1 MKQLTLILLAAVI
14 PLSADCIS
22 DSTRSTA
29 DRKASTVSPA
39 DNRWNRLIATFDGE
53 PQITADDVA
62 VYERNNRGGVNHGM
76 WARILSELKCLEAE
90 RAAEAAAAAARAEVE
105 VDDTPQP
112 LQAEPQQALQQ
123 SFRVYF
129 HGGVSPGKSNTD
141 LRISENDYW
150 ASDIIVRLE
159 IPLDLGQNG
168 PKFCVLGYA
177 YEGPKHWQRGHVWLS
192 GMVAF
197 GGGNA
202 CTAASWESDY
212 VTHGTMPGGYWA
224 EYRGRIVVRDN
235 NVLEKDLDIGKIV
248 FGFGTDGTSPD
259 RYADTWGRTNNVA
272 TTYHI
277 PSTDTVPDRAA
288 YRLKRDEPAWPSRSG
303 WCLGDGSSWTWKV
316 GPTCGFVSDKR
327 WLDRAPSIGA
337 SCNAGKAD
345 ADYLVRANAT
355 AEQWLPDACYPT
367 KEVLSDPVTS
377 AETINHADN
386 RLPVVEDDE
395 VAYLN
400 IRKQNGKWLYSA
412 SKPIVQRNNNHKC
425 SYGHIGDTHWTERD
439 DAVYLRVTSGG
450 NNHFIEFPAG
460 DVSNYDIADAKVVF
474 CTRFSATRDRD
485 YSLGT
490 VRDQCALSN
499 TFLKQNA
506 VFESIWVGG
515 WGEIKQSNSDQ
526 IMFGQAGT
534 AVNLCK

>member
-1 MKQLTLILLAAVI
+1 MAYVDSRIPSGNQTERRWERIKLA
-14 PLSADCIS
+14 L
-22 DSTRSTA
+22 
-29 DRKASTVSPA
+29 
-39 DNRWNRLIATFDGE
+39 NEQDG
-53 PQITADDVA
+53 
-62 VYERNNRGGVNHGM
+62 GM
-76 WARILSELKCLEAE
+76 ELAEAE
-90 RAAEAAAAAARAEVE
+90 RILESRRSRGLFLEHMDEVVAAIKCLAEPDEEVVVDDPPPALEADDDPPPPQPVQAEAEE
-105 VDDTPQP
+105 ETPQP
-112 LQAEPQQALQQ
+112 QPVQEETPMPQQASVTQNYK
-123 SFRVYF
+123 VYW
-129 HGGVSPGKSNTD
+129 HGGIAASSNVD
-141 LRISENDYW
+141 WRISENDHW
-150 ASDIIVRLE
+150 ESDIIVRLE

-177 YEGPKHWQRGHVWLS
+177 YEGPNQSQRGHVRMS

-197 GGGNA
+197 GGGNS
-202 CTAASWESDY
+202 CTDGAVRSDY
-212 VTHGTMPGGYWA
+212 VTHGTMPGGHWA

-259 RYADTWGRTNNVA
+259 RYADTWGRTNNV
-272 TTYHI
+272 TTTHHI
-277 PSTDTVPDRAA
+277 PTTDTVPDRAA
-288 YRLKRDEPAWPSRSG
+288 YRLKRDTAAWPSRNG

-337 SCNAGKAD
+337 SCNAGKTD

-355 AEQWLPDACYPT
+355 AEQWLPDHCYPT

-395 VAYLN
+395 VAYLS
-400 IRKQNGKWLYSA
+400 IRKQSGKWLYNA

-425 SYGHIGDTHWTERD
+425 SYGHIGDTHWTERE
-439 DAVYLRVTSGG
+439 DAVYLRVRSGA
-450 NNHFIEFPAG
+450 NDHFIEFPAG
-460 DVSNYDIADAKVVF
+460 DVSGYDIADGKVVF
-474 CTRFSATRDRD
+474 CTRFSETRDRD

-506 VFESIWVGG
+506 VLESIWVGG
-515 WGEIKQSNSDQ
+515 WGEIKLNHDQ
-526 IMFGQAGT
+526 IKFEQAGK
-534 AVNLCK
+534 AVNLCN